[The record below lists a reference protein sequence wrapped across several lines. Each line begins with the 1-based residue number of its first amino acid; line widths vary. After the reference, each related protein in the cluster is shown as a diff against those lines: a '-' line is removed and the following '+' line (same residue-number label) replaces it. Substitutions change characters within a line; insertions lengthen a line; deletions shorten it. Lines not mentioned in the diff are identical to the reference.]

1 MLPVVRDG
9 AVVAGILLLVAAG
22 GRAGAAEPDAAP
34 PGAAGAADI
43 ESLFGG
49 TSACPRPELVRAE
62 LATLLPPERLDARL
76 RAFPGTPAVVELF
89 DLGVPFRVVAAGRVR
104 EYRDEARD
112 CGYRARVAAVFVAL
126 TIDPASVA
134 APPPPPPRPEPAAT
148 IAEPLPIPVTPPL
161 ARLDV
166 AGAVDAG
173 FGSDR
178 VTHGGAAM
186 RLALGRGRY
195 AFVAGALALLPAD
208 TTMGG
213 VRLRQWRLPMDAG
226 VRATMTG
233 LSFTPY
239 GELGLC
245 AAILSESALDLAA
258 SSNRTALEIGARAA
272 VGARFGRSRFAPF
285 AALHAE
291 LVPSPPS
298 IFALPQGEVGHTPV
312 LWVGATAGASVG
324 L

>member
-1 MLPVVRDG
+1 
-9 AVVAGILLLVAAG
+9 
-22 GRAGAAEPDAAP
+22 
-34 PGAAGAADI
+34 
-43 ESLFGG
+43 
-49 TSACPRPELVRAE
+49 
-62 LATLLPPERLDARL
+62 
-76 RAFPGTPAVVELF
+76 
-89 DLGVPFRVVAAGRVR
+89 
-104 EYRDEARD
+104 
-112 CGYRARVAAVFVAL
+112 
-126 TIDPASVA
+126 
-134 APPPPPPRPEPAAT
+134 
-148 IAEPLPIPVTPPL
+148 VTPPL

-178 VTHGGAAM
+178 VTHGGAAV
-186 RLALGRGRY
+186 RLAVGRGRY
-195 AFVAGALALLPAD
+195 AFVAGALALLPAE
-208 TTMGG
+208 TTVGG
-213 VRLRQWRLPMDAG
+213 VRLRQWRLPVDAG
-226 VRATMTG
+226 VRASVSG
-233 LSFTPY
+233 LGFSPY
-239 GELGLC
+239 AELGLC
-245 AAILSESALDLAA
+245 AAILSESAPDLAA